1 MTNTTDATSRARTAY
16 PFGKPEYTAVLSGV
30 CVAQKYEYTA
40 VFSGVCVAQKPKY
53 SAVFSGVCVA
63 QKPEYTAVFSGVSV
77 APVKYFIHHYLSF
90 LIYLLAIVLSI
101 LRHPASDYHFDI
113 FKTLFDLGVVR
124 STMGLPSIR
133 D

>member
-1 MTNTTDATSRARTAY
+1 
-16 PFGKPEYTAVLSGV
+16 
-30 CVAQKYEYTA
+30 
-40 VFSGVCVAQKPKY
+40 
-53 SAVFSGVCVA
+53 VFSGVCVA